1 MLSPTPDLE
10 ISELCER
17 VGIPLRTVRYYIQ
30 EGLLPPTQREGAGR
44 GPRYGEL
51 HVATLRAIRYLQ
63 KQELTLGEIR
73 ERLASLTM
81 RGLARLAMLD
91 EQGNEPE
98 APAAARMSMSMP
110 LSMATPRFAG
120 KLPAPAEPDE
130 KPRRTSWE
138 RIELS
143 PDIEL
148 HVKRPL
154 SPYWNKRLEVLLTI
168 ARRIL
173 GGDKP

>member
-63 KQELTLGEIR
+63 KQELTLGQIR

-91 EQGNEPE
+91 EHGNDPE
-98 APAAARMSMSMP
+98 APAVAPVSMMMSMSLP
-110 LSMATPRFAG
+110 ARVAG
-120 KLPAPAEPDE
+120 KSPFPAEPDE
-130 KPRRTSWE
+130 KARRTSWE

-154 SPYWNKRLEVLLTI
+154 SPYWNKRLEVLLTM